1 MTKNDTKKAF
11 LTKGI
16 IDNEVF
22 ERFLSEDPTTQK
34 KYVFYMIKEYL
45 KQAKDEGVKV
55 NDISLDDL
63 DMGILSQ
70 IFSYV
75 TEYNTLLGRVPQ
87 DKKDIY
93 KLSFEELANVVENLN
108 QSNNNHDDKSSLRKK
123 ARANSDNFNELGIV
137 DVPGVSVVAPYNHDA
152 ICYYGQGTRWCV
164 AMDTSSHWM
173 GYYFNQNNTF
183 YIISATND
191 SVKNKIKQHYQDKWK
206 SMGLGKPVWNEKRK
220 TYTTK
225 WTLVKD
231 GKDIADIAA
240 TDKEDPAELFKERL
254 KLPSL
259 RGYDI
264 ENYGYR
270 NLYKVAFLVPPLKDR
285 NGVIVRDEEN
295 NPLPNLSDAH
305 IYSSDD
311 VSFNRD
317 WKEYFKVI
325 GLDDFIE

>member
-1 MTKNDTKKAF
+1 MTKNDAKKAF

-45 KQAKDEGVKV
+45 KQAKDEGAKI
-55 NDISLDDL
+55 NEISLDDL

-93 KLSFEELANVVENLN
+93 KLSFEELANVVDDLN
-108 QSNNNHDDKSSLRKK
+108 KSTDGDDKSSLRKK

-173 GYYFNQNNTF
+173 GYYFNQNYTF
-183 YIISATND
+183 YIISATSD
-191 SVKNKIKQHYQDKWK
+191 AVRNKIKQHYQDKWEK
-206 SMGLGKPVWNEKRK
+206 MGLGKSAMINNKKR
-220 TYTTK
+220 K

-240 TDKEDPAELFKERL
+240 IDKEEAAELFKERL

>member
-1 MTKNDTKKAF
+1 MTKNDAKKAF

-55 NDISLDDL
+55 NEISLDDL

-93 KLSFEELANVVENLN
+93 KLSFEELANVVDDLN
-108 QSNNNHDDKSSLRKK
+108 KSTDGDDKSSLRKK

-173 GYYFNQNNTF
+173 GYYFNQNYTF
-183 YIISATND
+183 YIISATSD
-191 SVKNKIKQHYQDKWK
+191 AVRNKIKQHYQDKWEQ
-206 SMGLGKPVWNEKRK
+206 MGLGKSAMINNKKR
-220 TYTTK
+220 K

-240 TDKEDPAELFKERL
+240 IDKEEAAELFKERL

>member
-1 MTKNDTKKAF
+1 MTKNDAKKAF

-45 KQAKDEGVKV
+45 KQAKDEGAKI
-55 NDISLDDL
+55 NEISLDDL

-93 KLSFEELANVVENLN
+93 KLSFEELANVVDDLN
-108 QSNNNHDDKSSLRKK
+108 KSTDGDDKSSLRKK

-173 GYYFNQNNTF
+173 GYYFNQNYTF
-183 YIISATND
+183 YIISATSD
-191 SVKNKIKQHYQDKWK
+191 AVRNKIKQHYQDKWEQ
-206 SMGLGKPVWNEKRK
+206 MGLGKSAMINNKKR
-220 TYTTK
+220 K

-240 TDKEDPAELFKERL
+240 IDKEEAAELFKERL

-311 VSFNRD
+311 VSFNRG